1 MTKKEEYTIKSLEF
15 LQNIIARLN
24 NNSFNIKVFATTIF
38 GLLVTLYIEKK
49 NILFIYVC
57 LICMIMF
64 TLIDS
69 LYLCNERK
77 FRKIYESLIKSSK
90 DKDLKV
96 FQYEIYNI
104 KDISFFKVIVSYSI
118 LLIYLCMI
126 LVLISIVIFHYVK

>member
-1 MTKKEEYTIKSLEF
+1 MSKKEEYTIKSLEF

-38 GLLVTLYIEKK
+38 GLLITLYIEKK

-57 LICMIMF
+57 LVCMIMF
-64 TLIDS
+64 TLMDS

-96 FQYEIYNI
+96 FQYDINNI
-104 KDISFFKVIVSYSI
+104 KDITFFNVTVSYSI
-118 LLIYLCMI
+118 LLIYLSMI
-126 LVLISIVIFHYVK
+126 SVLIFIAIFYYN